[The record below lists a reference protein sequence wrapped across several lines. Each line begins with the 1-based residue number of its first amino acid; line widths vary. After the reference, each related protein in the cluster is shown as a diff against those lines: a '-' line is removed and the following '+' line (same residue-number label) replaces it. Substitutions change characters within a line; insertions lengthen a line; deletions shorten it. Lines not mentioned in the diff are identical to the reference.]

1 MLAGR
6 FESIEGIVFSVWLT
20 EKSAATNFDINS
32 NGASMEPDIHAIA
45 GTSESSTAAA
55 NATMATSKSD
65 AAHELQLNLLQVD
78 FEELYQRHLCRH
90 SQLGINILHLI
101 AVLGIYFSIYSVV
114 ATAIHGLL
122 PLLSGEQR
130 LLLLTFLSVPYL
142 TVLIFNVP
150 ISDFLTT
157 LTCILFVV
165 VCAVTLPMVPVWV
178 HLPAIVMW
186 HRFQLWSHKKYT
198 HEKEISRFEARYR
211 KWKRLFTLLAVY
223 ELPILLHYLVRGRR
237 DWN

>member
-65 AAHELQLNLLQVD
+65 AAHEFQLNLLQVD

-198 HEKEISRFEARYR
+198 LQKDISRFEARYR
-211 KWKRLFTLLAVY
+211 KGKMLFTLLAVY

>member
-1 MLAGR
+1 M
-6 FESIEGIVFSVWLT
+6 WLT

-198 HEKEISRFEARYR
+198 LQKDISRFEARYR
-211 KWKRLFTLLAVY
+211 KGKMLFTLLAVY